1 MSEGL
6 GWLSPK
12 SFQEELEN
20 KSGLIHIANPIKDK
34 KLEEKS
40 RDFFLRISKKLG
52 TPVSQNTQ
60 GDLILD
66 IKDHGFAQNDK
77 RARGPYSNRRLSFHT
92 DRCDVIGFLCL
103 QPAKSG
109 GENQIVKSQEVQAI
123 IHEERQDLHQ
133 LLCSPFPFKT
143 HNIDCH
149 NPAPYCLQPI
159 FSWKNNY
166 FACSYLRVLIDRAH
180 QDPDCPTL
188 TNRQLEAL
196 DFLDSV
202 CERSELH
209 TRITLKR
216 GDFLFLNNWTTLHR
230 RNSFTDHKNPKKRR
244 HLLRVWLSMPNS
256 RPLDARFKENFG
268 SVEPG
273 SVRGGIRATP
283 RVNL

>member
-92 DRCDVIGFLCL
+92 DRSDVIGFLCL